1 MSTRRLTGL
10 TGLGSALV
18 FAAGNALW
26 AFEQPQPAAPADT
39 LVAFYTELSGRIIV
53 GASLSLVALG
63 LFVFFAS
70 GLRCLL
76 VETGRDERLAGAAFG
91 GAILLVAAGIGAET
105 VNLAGAVGAGVGI
118 GVLLAAL
125 GLAALGGRPG
135 TPPLALAGL
144 ATGVAFLTP
153 LSQVLLLPAVVLFA
167 VGSAL
172 LLRPWP

>member
-18 FAAGNALW
+18 CAAGNALW

-105 VNLAGAVGAGVGI
+105 VNLAGAVRAGEGI
-118 GVLLAAL
+118 GVLPAA

-135 TPPLALAGL
+135 TLPLALAGL